1 MKNSILIF
9 CIWNI
14 LFFTNCQSP
23 DQVND
28 ADYVP
33 NVIVN
38 QQINLNDIRYSSLK
52 VDKGWVYISGGV
64 KGIIV
69 YREAA
74 SNYKAFERNCS
85 YKPSST
91 CSKVKVDGSN
101 FYMTDSCCSSFF
113 DFSGNPTSGPAFRP
127 LKQYLVTQDNYLL
140 NINN

>member
-1 MKNSILIF
+1 M
-9 CIWNI
+9 
-14 LFFTNCQSP
+14 LFFSNCQTP
-23 DQVND
+23 EQVND
-28 ADYVP
+28 TDYVP

-52 VDKGWVYISGGV
+52 VDKGWVYMTGGV

-74 SNYKAFERNCS
+74 SSYKAFERNCS
-85 YKPSST
+85 YKPSSA
-91 CSKVKVDGSN
+91 CSKIKVDGSN
-101 FYMTDSCCSSFF
+101 FYMTDSCCNSIF